1 MKLVRLT
8 VFSAIVAL
16 FAVPSWAQLNVVWP
30 RDGSTVRES
39 VNVAVDASNLPSDA
53 YVMFS
58 LNGSFVSS
66 SGVPNPISGG
76 RQAYTWVWDTRQPI
90 ALQANAEP
98 ARLEDGPYEISIVAV
113 QGDTVLGRAT
123 INVQLANRVSGSITR
138 RPLTLRYRLQDGQRK
153 RYQVRIGVTLAEV
166 GGAPVSS
173 TQEIQVV
180 SYTGL
185 ASVEDRRDDG
195 LFLMRFRPS
204 DTSLRLFGQSVGR
217 FPAFESGSFYGVM
230 NSHGRIVATD
240 IFSTVGIKTSPA
252 FGLDYMLALPQ
263 SPVQVGATWP
273 GTIGMS
279 LPGVGDAV
287 NADASFTLDSLEWAG
302 GRECARINSTFNG
315 QTQVRLMLGDQNL
328 EQAIQ
333 GKDAEG
339 NLTGPSMIAP
349 PSLGGPMPGGTA
361 LGPMGGTGEQTATG
375 RVTGTSSDWFAFGSG
390 ELIRRE
396 LTAVIET
403 RLDSSAIERINQ
415 ALGLG
420 ATAQQTAMDR
430 PTRGRGAVPGSPM
443 DGPGAEEEALIDE
456 YKRRRDELVGT
467 SSGPFGGRQ
476 QAAVQTPQGVRAKL
490 RVQISARLIN

>member
-16 FAVPSWAQLNVVWP
+16 FAIPSWAQLNVVWP

-58 LNGSFVSS
+58 LNGAFVSS

-76 RQAYTWVWDTRQPI
+76 RQAYTWVWDTRQPV
-90 ALQANAEP
+90 ALQANTEP
-98 ARLEDGPYEISIVAV
+98 ARLEDGPYEISMVAV
-113 QGDTVLGRAT
+113 QGETVLGRAS
-123 INVQLANRVSGSITR
+123 INVQLANRVSGAVTE

-166 GGAPVSS
+166 GGAPVNS

-185 ASVEDRRDDG
+185 ASVEDRRPDG

-204 DTSLRLFGQSVGR
+204 EPNLRLFGQSVGR
-217 FPAFESGSFYGVM
+217 FPAFDSGSFYAVM

-240 IFSTVGIKTSPA
+240 IFSTVGVKTSPA
-252 FGLDYMLALPQ
+252 FGLDYMLGLPQ
-263 SPVQVGATWP
+263 TPVQVGATWP
-273 GTIGMS
+273 GSIGMS
-279 LPGVGDAV
+279 LPGVGNAV
-287 NADASFTLDSLEWAG
+287 NADASFTFESLEWAG

-328 EQAIQ
+328 EQSIT
-333 GKDAEG
+333 GVSPEG
-339 NLTGPSMIAP
+339 APAGPSLIAP
-349 PSLGGPMPGGTA
+349 PSLGGPTLGGPA
-361 LGPMGGTGEQTATG
+361 LGPVGGTGEQAATG

-420 ATAQQTAMDR
+420 ATAQPAAMDR
-430 PTRGRGAVPGSPM
+430 PARGRGGVPGSPM

-456 YKRRRDELVGT
+456 YMRGRDEFLGT
-467 SSGPFGGRQ
+467 LGGLFGGRQ
-476 QAAVQTPQGVRAKL
+476 QAAPQTPQGVRAKL